1 MARGPKEHAKGASD
15 LTRSLHPY
23 PIVDMPTA
31 RWGTRL
37 PQMAVVVQVAALQ
50 DGGVIGGAGAA
61 AKFMGKPV
69 HDVGTE
75 SVRCSGG
82 T

>member
-1 MARGPKEHAKGASD
+1 
-15 LTRSLHPY
+15 
-23 PIVDMPTA
+23 MPTA